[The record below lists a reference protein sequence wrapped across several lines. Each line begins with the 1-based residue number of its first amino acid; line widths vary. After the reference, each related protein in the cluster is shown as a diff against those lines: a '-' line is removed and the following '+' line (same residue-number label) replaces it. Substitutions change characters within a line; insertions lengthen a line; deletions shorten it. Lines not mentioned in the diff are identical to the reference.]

1 MPLDPATGVY
11 YELGGPAAGAPLL
24 ITLPLMASFVEIFG
38 PELEPVLRGYLDRLV
53 DRYRVLRVDY
63 PGIGRSR
70 DIAPEPLTAERVCAD
85 LLGVATAAGFD
96 RFAYWGYSWGGSVG
110 LQLATRTD
118 RLSALVVG
126 GWPALGGPYDALLAA
141 ARRKQP
147 NPEPASLKVL
157 RRPEQ
162 YAQWIEYG
170 QSIAGWREHEA
181 VARIACPRMN
191 LFGSEG
197 DLAEAGIPVP
207 IASCIRAHR
216 GTLEALGWRVRSH
229 VRTAAGAAEGGTMAA
244 RGSCEVAAPIARS
257 SPGRRA
263 QPATAPAAA
272 LPPAPA
278 PLPVHALPDQCR
290 IPPHRR

>member
-216 GTLEALGWRVRSH
+216 GTLEALGWRVH
-229 VRTAAGAAEGGTMAA
+229 EIAGHGHALCMLP
-244 RGSCEVAAPIARS
+244 EVAVP
-257 SPGRRA
+257 PVRA
-263 QPATAPAAA
+263 FLDAVT
-272 LPPAPA
+272 
-278 PLPVHALPDQCR
+278 
-290 IPPHRR
+290 